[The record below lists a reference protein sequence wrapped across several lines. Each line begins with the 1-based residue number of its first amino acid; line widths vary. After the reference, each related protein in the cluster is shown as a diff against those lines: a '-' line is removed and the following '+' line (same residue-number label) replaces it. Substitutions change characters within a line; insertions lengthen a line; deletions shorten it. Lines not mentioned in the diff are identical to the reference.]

1 MSEAIKELLK
11 NYTKKIKDRD
21 DLEAAKRVI
30 CKQFALSAILNS
42 DILKEYRLLLKN
54 GQISQ
59 TLALEKILRKRS
71 IRTMSGIAPVAVLT
85 KPYPCPGT
93 CAYCPRESDVPASYL
108 SNEPAVMRAIR
119 CGYDPYKQVALRLLA
134 LENNGHEPNK
144 LKSLS
149 SAEPGVIC
157 QLSISIGIS

>member
-71 IRTMSGIAPVAVLT
+71 ILTMSGIAPVAVLT

-93 CAYCPRESDVPASYL
+93 
-108 SNEPAVMRAIR
+108 
-119 CGYDPYKQVALRLLA
+119 
-134 LENNGHEPNK
+134 
-144 LKSLS
+144 
-149 SAEPGVIC
+149 
-157 QLSISIGIS
+157 